1 MTRFLLIPL
10 LLLAG
15 CVAQLPPMPED
26 AMAKRFEPLPDKGV
40 IYLVR
45 PSTDQDYVATVLL
58 NDRMIGSTFRG
69 GYLRIEVPPGL
80 HRLRG
85 MASDN
90 GSVTLNIKQGEIY
103 FIQHNAFGHRGSFI
117 SSSYQ
122 VVDASRGRS
131 LVLAGQMS
139 SLISL

>member
-15 CVAQLPPMPED
+15 CAAQLPPLPED
-26 AMAKRFEPLPDKGV
+26 ATAKRFEPLPDKGV

-45 PSTDQDYVATVLL
+45 PNTDRRYVAPVML
-58 NDRMIGSTFRG
+58 NDQIIGSTHRG
-69 GYLRIEVPPGL
+69 TYLRIEVPPGS

-90 GSVTLNIKQGEIY
+90 GSITLDIKQGEIL
-103 FIQHNAFGHRGSFI
+103 FVQHNAFGHRNSFI
-117 SSSYQ
+117 NSSYQ
-122 VVDASRGRS
+122 LVDASRGRS
-131 LVLAGQMS
+131 LVMGGQIS
-139 SLISL
+139 GLITR

>member
-15 CVAQLPPMPED
+15 CAAQLPPMPED
-26 AMAKRFEPLPDKGV
+26 AAAKRFQPLPDKGV

-45 PSTDQDYVATVLL
+45 PSTDRSYVAPVLL
-58 NDRMIGSTFRG
+58 NDQMVGSTFRG
-69 GYLRIEVPPGL
+69 TFMRIEVPPGV

-85 MASDN
+85 LASDN
-90 GSVTLNIKQGEIY
+90 GSVTLDVAKGEIY
-103 FIQHNAFGHRGSFI
+103 FVQHNAFGHRGSFI
-117 SSSYQ
+117 NSTYQ

-131 LVLAGQMS
+131 LVMQGQITA
-139 SLISL
+139 LITQ